1 MKTPS
6 KKWLVRLVVLAVVA
20 VALVYGGILLWTKV
34 INKPE
39 DELSTDDLSSA
50 LVADSTVASASSEP
64 PTTDPPGVTG
74 LWVATSE
81 STLGYR
87 VKEVLGGV
95 DTEGVGRTNAV
106 DGTITIEG
114 TTVVEGGFSVEVG
127 SITSDSSRRDGQ
139 FTGRIMDAATYPTAS
154 FVITQPIAFGAIP
167 GEGQQITV
175 DATGELT
182 LRGSTKTVT
191 FPLTAEYSNGRI
203 GVFGNIPIVFADYGI
218 PNPSNPFVT
227 TGDDGL
233 LEFVLVFA
241 RA

>member
-1 MKTPS
+1 MK
-6 KKWLVRLVVLAVVA
+6 KLAVRLVVLALVA
-20 VALVYGGILLWTKV
+20 IAVVYGAILLWTKV

-39 DELSTDDLSSA
+39 DELSTDDLSAALIDTSVPTDSTE
-50 LVADSTVASASSEP
+50 LVATAPDEAA
-64 PTTDPPGVTG
+64 DGVTG

-95 DTEGVGRTNAV
+95 DTEGVGRTSAV
-106 DGTITIEG
+106 DGSITIDG
-114 TTVVEGGFSVEVG
+114 TVVVEGGFSVEVG
-127 SITSDSSRRDGQ
+127 SIKSDSSRRDGQ

-154 FVITQPIAFGAIP
+154 FVITQPIDFGSIP
-167 GEGQQITV
+167 TDGEQITV
-175 DATGELT
+175 DATGDLT

-191 FPLTAEYSNGRI
+191 FPLTAEYSNGRV

-218 PNPSNPFVT
+218 PNPSNQFVT

-233 LEFVLVFA
+233 LEFVLVFE
-241 RA
+241 RG